1 MSFSFSYSAPWL
13 VAEFETQQR
22 MLSWSITHPGFCDND
37 RVAWLE
43 VRNSDLTPNMDAQE
57 YMFGMLDKN
66 NLGGALGLMTS
77 RHIEYHHF
85 AERTQG
91 FVKAQCL
98 TTLGLSNGAH
108 VGFPDEERVFAKVG
122 TINSLCALNVALS
135 DGAMIEASSIATQA
149 RTAALMDY
157 YRTNLPEDQAI
168 TGTGT
173 DCIVIAS
180 PKAISNT
187 MFSGL
192 HTNVGKTLGEAVYGA
207 SLEACTVWHKTMKN
221 WNTEERSTNMT

>member
-1 MSFSFSYSAPWL
+1 MSFSFSYCAPWL
-13 VAEFETQQR
+13 VAEFETKQR

-43 VRNSDLTPNMDAQE
+43 VRNSDLNPNIDAQE
-57 YMFGMLDKN
+57 YMLGMLHKN
-66 NLGGALGLMTS
+66 KLGGALGLMTS
-77 RHIEYHHF
+77 RYIEHHHF
-85 AERTQG
+85 AERIDG

-108 VGFPDEERVFAKVG
+108 VGFPDAEKSFAQVG
-122 TINSLCALNVALS
+122 TINSLCALNVPLS

-149 RTAALMDY
+149 RTAALMDF
-157 YRTNLPEDQAI
+157 YRTNLPNMPVV

-180 PKAISNT
+180 PMAGSNT
-187 MFSGL
+187 MFAGL
-192 HTNVGKTLGEAVYGA
+192 HTNVGKALGEAVYGA
-207 SLEACTVWHKTMKN
+207 TLEATTVWHETNKY
-221 WNTEERSTNMT
+221 WNR

>member
-1 MSFSFSYSAPWL
+1 MVFSFSYNSPWL
-13 VAEFETQQR
+13 VAEFETEQR
-22 MLSWSITHPGFCDND
+22 MLSWSLTHPGFCHNN

-43 VRNSDLTPNMDAQE
+43 VKNSDLNPNIDAQQ
-57 YMFGMLDKN
+57 YIQSMLNKN
-66 NLGGALGLMTS
+66 RLGGALGLMTS
-77 RHIEYHHF
+77 RHIEHHHF
-85 AERTQG
+85 AERAHG

-108 VGFPDEERVFAKVG
+108 VGFPDAEKALTRVG
-122 TINSLCALNVALS
+122 TINSLCAVNVALN

-149 RTAALMDY
+149 RTVALMDY
-157 YRTNLPEDQAI
+157 YRTHLPEMRPV

-180 PKAISNT
+180 PKGASHT

-192 HTNVGKTLGEAVYGA
+192 HTNVGKALGEAVYAA
-207 SLEACTVWHKTMKN
+207 SLEACTLWHKTIKN
-221 WNTEERSTNMT
+221 WNI